1 MDTFPINLLDL
12 ISLIIIILS
21 AIVSSL
27 KGFVRESLSI
37 FAWIGAIFCSI
48 YLSPYFFNISLSFI
62 TNNILAEIITY
73 ILTFVIVLTTLS
85 MVTRSLSI
93 YIRSTA
99 LNNLDKSLGFIFG
112 LIKGLIFLSI
122 TLIIFD
128 WFSIEKKRPTLI
140 TSAKILPAV
149 DMTSQLLINTLPD
162 KFLSRYNIDKKDN
175 KTNFKTNDFQEK
187 INKLTKPEVPDNI
200 IENEN
205 GGYNQ
210 GNRRSMD
217 RLFQTNQN

>member
-21 AIVSSL
+21 AIISSL

-37 FAWIGAIFCSI
+37 VAWIGAIFCSV
-48 YLSPYFFNISLSFI
+48 YLSPYFFDISLSFI
-62 TNNILAEIITY
+62 TNNVLAEIITY
-73 ILTFVIVLTTLS
+73 ITTFVIVLVTLS
-85 MVTRSLSI
+85 MITRSLSI

-112 LIKGLIFLSI
+112 LIKGLIILSI
-122 TLIIFD
+122 ILIIFD
-128 WFSIEKKRPTLI
+128 WFSLDKKRPVII

-149 DMTSQLLINTLPD
+149 DVTSQLLINTLPD
-162 KFLSRYNIDKKDN
+162 NFLLRYNIDKKDN
-175 KTNFKTNDFQEK
+175 KVNFKNNDFQEK
-187 INKLTKPEVPDNI
+187 INKLTKPEAADNI
-200 IENEN
+200 IENKN

-210 GNRRSMD
+210 GNRKSMD